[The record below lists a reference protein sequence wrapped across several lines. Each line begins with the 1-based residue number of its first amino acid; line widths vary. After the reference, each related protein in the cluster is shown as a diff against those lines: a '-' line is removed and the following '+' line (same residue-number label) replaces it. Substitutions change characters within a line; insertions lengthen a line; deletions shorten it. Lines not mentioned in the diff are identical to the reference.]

1 MPELKHHFRAGK
13 MNKDLDERLVPD
25 GEYRD
30 ALNIE
35 VASSDASD
43 VGAVQNTLGNTQ
55 KSFISQVGQKCVG
68 SIANGKGDFIIWFI
82 QGGIIS
88 SEGRDYIVQYI
99 PGSNTVKPILVDNYQ
114 AARAT
119 SSQISTTSLNVV
131 SPGTVRPGMTVQAYT
146 GAGVAYYAD
155 GVTVVSISGNVI
167 TTSAAPNINVPSGT
181 QVIFKADRVLKFTG
195 QQITGINI
203 IDGLLFW
210 TDGVNEPKKIHIK
223 RSALGTPDILNHSL
237 HYVQDAP
244 ATTLP
249 NNVRRYVRERDI
261 TVIKENPKYAPKL
274 DMSVT
279 KRQNLNGGNIV
290 IESITNMDFVDGS
303 GEVEDVGTIL
313 NVTFN
318 GETPDFMTG
327 DVLLLES
334 IDENNDGKPDHT
346 VRLEVLSQSGGVNS
360 NTFSCEILSRSE
372 QITSNYTSWTATLE
386 QEKPLFEF
394 KFPRFGYRYK
404 YEDGE
409 YSAFS
414 PWSEIAFLP
423 DNFDY
428 NPNKG
433 YNLGMK
439 NNLRSLIIKE
449 FNKDWNTVNQRTP
462 DAVIEIDILYKEST
476 NNNVYTVKT
485 IKKKSKKNLPDTEW
499 TSDELAI
506 ESELIYAAVEANQSL
521 RPWDN
526 VPLNA
531 KAQEITANRVI
542 YGNYRQN
549 LNMVNSQG
557 PFSPQFIGFN
567 IVQNPNLT
575 VEPGEPGKSIKT
587 QRTYQLGVVYRDKF
601 GRETPVFTDKTATKT
616 LAKSASIQYNQIK
629 ATLSG
634 ITPDFVDS
642 FKFYIKETSN
652 QYYNLAMDRYYL
664 AEDGNVWLS
673 FPSSE
678 RNKVDEETF
687 LVLKKE
693 HDSDDFVDEDARYKV
708 IAIKNEA
715 PAFLK
720 IKKQSFGSI
729 SNSNG
734 TTVESTGYPQT
745 DFNFIHLD
753 QDDFEDSTLA
763 DTSSRSDLCVRVKG
777 SGSIS
782 KWYDVASISLL
793 TDSDKY
799 VITIDGKFGEEMDS
813 VTGGST
819 ATTSQK
825 QALSIEIAQETSKTK
840 PEFEGRFFVKIY
852 RDDVLEKR
860 ILAKGFT
867 EDWTVVSARNI
878 PYLRKHGGDASRSW
892 WRHDHW
898 FAANERIR
906 GQASGWFVD
915 EMATDNNNHGGGPR
929 GIGAPVGGNR
939 IDISFSG
946 IWPSEN
952 KWNVGYGVHTDEVDF
967 VKKLDTVGA
976 KFRFQDD
983 PDQVVYE
990 ITETKTVSRLRNYQD
1005 SKYSTR
1011 FNDGSNKRKR
1021 WELKVTPNIGSGPSG
1036 YTPEDDGN
1044 RYPGINGNASSG
1056 SGTVMEFLEPY
1067 HEDDSYTSN
1076 NPAIW
1081 ETEPKEDV
1089 GLDIYY
1095 EISDAIPVSQHG
1107 NTHNLDWF
1115 NCYSFGNGVESN
1127 RIRDDFNAPIIDKGP
1142 RASTV
1147 LAVPYEP
1154 ETRGSGLIF
1163 SGIYNST
1170 SGVNNTNQ
1178 FIQAEAITKDLNQS
1192 YGTIQK
1198 LHTRDNNLLVCC
1210 EDKILKVYSNKD
1222 ALYNADGS
1230 ANLIS
1235 SNKVLGTSDPF
1246 AGEYGISL
1254 NPESFVAKEF
1264 RAYFTDK
1271 NRGVV
1276 IRLSADG
1283 ITPISMHGME
1293 DYFRDELQA
1302 ATKMVGTYDD
1312 QKQLY
1317 NLTLESK
1324 YPRSHTV
1331 SFSEKVKGWTSRMSF
1346 VAESG
1351 VSLNN
1356 EYYTFKN
1363 GEIWQHHS
1371 NNTRNN
1377 FYGTQYNSKVRLIF
1391 NEAPDVVKS
1400 FTTLNYEGTQAR
1412 IKQDLT
1418 DGQYINNVGKNGW
1431 FEYSIFTNMQEGSVS
1446 DFKNKENKWFNFIH
1460 GGYTSLSNLDT
1471 TEISVQGLG
1480 TATVSNDTGRQE
1492 YTLTINENND

>member
-1 MPELKHHFRAGK
+1 
-13 MNKDLDERLVPD
+13 
-25 GEYRD
+25 
-30 ALNIE
+30 
-35 VASSDASD
+35 
-43 VGAVQNTLGNTQ
+43 
-55 KSFISQVGQKCVG
+55 
-68 SIANGKGDFIIWFI
+68 
-82 QGGIIS
+82 
-88 SEGRDYIVQYI
+88 
-99 PGSNTVKPILVDNYQ
+99 
-114 AARAT
+114 
-119 SSQISTTSLNVV
+119 
-131 SPGTVRPGMTVQAYT
+131 
-146 GAGVAYYAD
+146 
-155 GVTVVSISGNVI
+155 
-167 TTSAAPNINVPSGT
+167 
-181 QVIFKADRVLKFTG
+181 
-195 QQITGINI
+195 
-203 IDGLLFW
+203 
-210 TDGVNEPKKIHIK
+210 
-223 RSALGTPDILNHSL
+223 
-237 HYVQDAP
+237 
-244 ATTLP
+244 
-249 NNVRRYVRERDI
+249 
-261 TVIKENPKYAPKL
+261 
-274 DMSVT
+274 
-279 KRQNLNGGNIV
+279 
-290 IESITNMDFVDGS
+290 
-303 GEVEDVGTIL
+303 
-313 NVTFN
+313 
-318 GETPDFMTG
+318 
-327 DVLLLES
+327 
-334 IDENNDGKPDHT
+334 
-346 VRLEVLSQSGGVNS
+346 
-360 NTFSCEILSRSE
+360 
-372 QITSNYTSWTATLE
+372 
-386 QEKPLFEF
+386 
-394 KFPRFGYRYK
+394 
-404 YEDGE
+404 
-409 YSAFS
+409 
-414 PWSEIAFLP
+414 
-423 DNFDY
+423 
-428 NPNKG
+428 
-433 YNLGMK
+433 
-439 NNLRSLIIKE
+439 
-449 FNKDWNTVNQRTP
+449 
-462 DAVIEIDILYKEST
+462 
-476 NNNVYTVKT
+476 
-485 IKKKSKKNLPDTEW
+485 
-499 TSDELAI
+499 
-506 ESELIYAAVEANQSL
+506 
-521 RPWDN
+521 
-526 VPLNA
+526 
-531 KAQEITANRVI
+531 
-542 YGNYRQN
+542 
-549 LNMVNSQG
+549 
-557 PFSPQFIGFN
+557 
-567 IVQNPNLT
+567 
-575 VEPGEPGKSIKT
+575 
-587 QRTYQLGVVYRDKF
+587 
-601 GRETPVFTDKTATKT
+601 
-616 LAKSASIQYNQIK
+616 
-629 ATLSG
+629 
-634 ITPDFVDS
+634 
-642 FKFYIKETSN
+642 
-652 QYYNLAMDRYYL
+652 
-664 AEDGNVWLS
+664 
-673 FPSSE
+673 
-678 RNKVDEETF
+678 
-687 LVLKKE
+687 
-693 HDSDDFVDEDARYKV
+693 
-708 IAIKNEA
+708 
-715 PAFLK
+715 
-720 IKKQSFGSI
+720 
-729 SNSNG
+729 
-734 TTVESTGYPQT
+734 
-745 DFNFIHLD
+745 
-753 QDDFEDSTLA
+753 
-763 DTSSRSDLCVRVKG
+763 
-777 SGSIS
+777 
-782 KWYDVASISLL
+782 
-793 TDSDKY
+793 
-799 VITIDGKFGEEMDS
+799 MDS

-825 QALSIEIAQETSKTK
+825 QALSVEIAQETSKTK

-906 GQASGWFVD
+906 GQSSGWFVD

-952 KWNVGYGVHTDEVDF
+952 KWNVGYGVHTDEIDF

-983 PDQVVYE
+983 PDQIVYE

-1107 NTHNLDWF
+1107 NTHNLEWF

-1302 ATKMVGTYDD
+1302 ATRMVGTYDD

-1346 VAESG
+1346 VPESG

-1391 NEAPDVVKS
+1391 NEAPDIVKS

-1418 DGQYINNVGKNGW
+1418 DGEYINNVGKNGW

-1460 GGYTSLSNLDT
+1460 GGYTSLANLDT

>member
-68 SIANGKGDFIIWFI
+68 SIANGKSDFIIWFI
-82 QGGIIS
+82 EGGIIS
-88 SEGRDYIVQYI
+88 GEGRDYIVQYI
-99 PGSNTVKPILVDNYQ
+99 PGSGTIKPILVDNYQ
-114 AARAT
+114 CKRVT

-131 SPGTVRPGMTVQAYT
+131 SPGTVRIGMTVQAYT
-146 GAGVAYYAD
+146 GAGVAYYPD
-155 GVTVVSISGNVI
+155 NVTVTNISGNVI
-167 TTSAAPNINVPSGT
+167 TTSAAPTINPPSGT
-181 QVIFKADRVLKFTG
+181 DVIFKADRVLKFTG
-195 QQITGINI
+195 QPITAINI

-210 TDGVNEPKKIHIK
+210 TDGTNEPKKINIK
-223 RSALGTPDILNHSL
+223 RSALGTVDILNHSL
-237 HYVQDAP
+237 HYVQDNI
-244 ATTLP
+244 ATSILTSP
-249 NNVRRYVRERDI
+249 RRYVREKDI
-261 TVIKENPKYAPKL
+261 TVIKENPKYAPTL
-274 DMSVT
+274 NMSNT

-290 IESITNMDFVDGS
+290 IESITNMDFVDSNG
-303 GEVEDVGTIL
+303 DPLAVGTTQ
-313 NVTFN
+313 NVTFV
-318 GETPDFMTG
+318 GETPDFTVG
-327 DVLLLES
+327 DTLLAES
-334 IDENNDGKPDHT
+334 IDDNSDGIPDQT
-346 VRLEVLSQSGGVNS
+346 VRLEVLSQGIGTSV
-360 NTFSCEILSRSE
+360 NTFVCSVLSITPST
-372 QITSNYTSWTATLE
+372 TSNYVTWTVKLE

-428 NPNKG
+428 NPNQG
-433 YNLGMK
+433 YNLGMR
-439 NNLRSLIIKE
+439 NQLRSLIIKE
-449 FNKDWNTVNQRTP
+449 FNKDWSTADQRTP
-462 DAVIEIDILYKEST
+462 DGVIEIDVLYKEST

-485 IKKKSKKNLPDTEW
+485 LKKKSKKNLPDEEW

-506 ESELIYAAVEANQSL
+506 ESELIYAAVPANQSL

-526 VPLNA
+526 VPITA
-531 KAQEITANRVI
+531 KAQEITANRII
-542 YGNYRQN
+542 YGNYTQN
-549 LNMVNSQG
+549 YSMVNSQG
-557 PFSPQFIGFN
+557 PFRPEFVSFN
-567 IVQNPNLT
+567 ILPNSALT
-575 VEPGEPGKSIKT
+575 NEEGKPGKSIKS

-616 LAKSASIQYNQIK
+616 LGKESSPQYNQIK
-629 ATLSG
+629 TTLAG
-634 ITPDFVDS
+634 TPPSFADS

-652 QYYNLAMDRYYL
+652 EYYNLAMDRYYL

-678 RNKVDEETF
+678 RNKVDAETF
-687 LVLKKE
+687 LILKKE
-693 HDSDDFVDEDARYKV
+693 HNNNNFVTEDARYKV
-708 IAIKNEA
+708 VAISNEA

-720 IKKQSFGSI
+720 IKQQSFGEL
-729 SNSNG
+729 SNSSGN
-734 TTVESTGYPQT
+734 TIESTGYPQT
-745 DFNFIHLD
+745 DFNFIHID
-753 QDDFEDSTLA
+753 ENDFDDSTLA
-763 DTSSRSDLCVRVKG
+763 DTASRSNLVLRIKG
-777 SGSIS
+777 QTSIS
-782 KWYDVASISLL
+782 KYYDIASISKL
-793 TDSDKY
+793 TDKY
-799 VITIDGKFGEEMDS
+799 SILIDGKFGKEMDA

-819 ATTSQK
+819 ATTAQK
-825 QALSIEIAQETSKTK
+825 QALKVEIAQEITKTK

-852 RDDVLEKR
+852 RDVTLDKR
-860 ILAKGFT
+860 ILAYGFT
-867 EDWTVVSARNI
+867 EEYTVVSARHI
-878 PYLRKHGGDASRSW
+878 PYLKKDGGRASRSW
-892 WRHDHW
+892 WRGHYFD
-898 FAANERIR
+898 NMERI
-906 GQASGWFVD
+906 GGVKHGFILD
-915 EMATDNNNHGGGPR
+915 EMATDNDNSGGGPG

-939 IDISFSG
+939 IDISYTG
-946 IWPSEN
+946 IWPEGSN
-952 KWNVGYGVHTDEVDF
+952 FNVGYGTHTDQVDF
-967 VKKLDTVGA
+967 VKKLDAVGS
-976 KFRFQDD
+976 KFRFQND
-983 PDQVVYE
+983 PDQIIYE
-990 ITETKTVSRLRNYQD
+990 ITESTTVSRLRNYQD
-1005 SKYSTR
+1005 RSSSSR

-1036 YTPEDDGN
+1036 YTPEDNGDCYPSFSN
-1044 RYPGINGNASSG
+1044 RTGD
-1056 SGTVMEFLEPY
+1056 VMEFVEPFFD
-1067 HEDDSYTSN
+1067 ENSFTSN

-1095 EISDAIPVSQHG
+1095 EVGEAIPIANHNQQHS
-1107 NTHNLDWF
+1107 LDWF
-1115 NCYSFGNGVESN
+1115 NCYSFANGVESN

-1147 LAVPYEP
+1147 LAKPYEQ
-1154 ETRGSGLIF
+1154 ETKGSGLIF

-1178 FIQAEAITKDLNQS
+1178 FIAAEAITKDLNQG

-1293 DYFRDELQA
+1293 DYFRDKLNIA
-1302 ATKMVGTYDD
+1302 DKMFGSYDD
-1312 QKQLY
+1312 KKQLY
-1317 NLTLESK
+1317 NLTLTSEKAPSEN
-1324 YPRSHTV
+1324 HTI
-1331 SFSEKVKGWTSRMSF
+1331 SFSEKIKGWTSRMSF
-1346 VAESG
+1346 VAENG

-1356 EYYTFKN
+1356 EYYTFYN
-1363 GEIWQHHS
+1363 GEIWKHHS
-1371 NNTRNN
+1371 NPIRNK
-1377 FYGTQYNSKVRLIF
+1377 YYDVEYNSSVRIIF
-1391 NEAPDVVKS
+1391 NEAPGIVKS
-1400 FTTLNYEGTQAR
+1400 FTTLNYEGSQGF
-1412 IKQDLT
+1412 IKQNLSDSS
-1418 DGQYINNVGKNGW
+1418 YINNVSKTGW
-1431 FEYSIFTNMQEGSVS
+1431 FENGIFTDMQTGTVS
-1446 DFKNKENKWFNFIH
+1446 DFINKENKWFNYIH
-1460 GGYTSLSNLDT
+1460 GDATTLSNLDT
-1471 TEISVQGLG
+1471 KEISVQGLG